1 MHNLSMSQAINLSIS
16 APEEENK
23 LAYKNKRHVCGEL
36 IFFCFSTLNLKHF
49 TYLSLPKS
57 VCD

>member
-1 MHNLSMSQAINLSIS
+1 MHNLSIS